1 MVRGSVKASGSGPLH
16 HCEFRDSQGA
26 VASLDLRLD
35 FRVDHT
41 TRQPR
46 SRYSA
51 AEVLSRRCGVGLP
64 SLGGRLALRLARRLL
79 DACRSACGLCRS
91 LVQPLPS
98 LW

>member
-35 FRVDHT
+35 LRVDPHDPT
-41 TRQPR
+41 TEIALVR
-46 SRYSA
+46 SG
-51 AEVLSRRCGVGLP
+51 VLSRRCGVGLP
-64 SLGGRLALRLARRLL
+64 LRGGRLALHLARQLL
-79 DACRSACGLCRS
+79 GACRSACGLCRS